1 MKDKVTA
8 FLAKHDINVI
18 RWEGGDDSVVA
29 HIDPKHN
36 KTIAGFKDEME
47 KELDAYIEQSD
58 MFGMNVLIAEA
69 KDVE

>member
-1 MKDKVTA
+1 MTLTLFVGKV
-8 FLAKHDINVI
+8 AKAVLLHN
-18 RWEGGDDSVVA
+18 
-29 HIDPKHN
+29 IDPKHN